1 MKKTILSLIAVCVLS
16 LSAQAQ
22 IDFGLRLGANFTDL
36 KLKDVADSQTYSDI
50 ANGGMDYGYHFG
62 AYLNLNLFLLELQP
76 EILYTRVN
84 GSLEG
89 IDASGK
95 TFSEDLGIHTVDIPF
110 NVIFG
115 MGPIRLGAGPVIS
128 YQFASAS
135 EIVGFN
141 GFNNIVWNAQ
151 FLAGVELGKI
161 QLDVRYQ
168 LGLTSALESLTIGSA
183 NAVSAS
189 ANTSQI
195 IFALGIDLGFLV
207 F

>member
-1 MKKTILSLIAVCVLS
+1 MKKTILSAIAICVLS
-16 LSAQAQ
+16 FSAQAQ
-22 IDFGLRLGANFTDL
+22 IDFGLRAGVNFTDM

-50 ANGGMDYGYHFG
+50 ANGGMEYGYHFG
-62 AYLNLNLFLLELQP
+62 GYLNLNFFLLELQP

-95 TFSEDLGIHTVDIPF
+95 AFSENLGIHTVDIPF
-110 NVIFG
+110 NLIFG
-115 MGPIRLGAGPVIS
+115 MGPVRLGAGPVIS

-135 EIVGFN
+135 EIVQFN
-141 GFNNIVWNAQ
+141 GFNSIVWNAQ
-151 FLAGVELGKI
+151 VLAGVELGKF
-161 QLDVRYQ
+161 QLDLRYQ
-168 LGLTSALESLTIGSA
+168 LGLTSAMESLKIGSA
-183 NAVSAS
+183 NSVFAS

-195 IFALGIDLGFLV
+195 ILALGIDLGFLI